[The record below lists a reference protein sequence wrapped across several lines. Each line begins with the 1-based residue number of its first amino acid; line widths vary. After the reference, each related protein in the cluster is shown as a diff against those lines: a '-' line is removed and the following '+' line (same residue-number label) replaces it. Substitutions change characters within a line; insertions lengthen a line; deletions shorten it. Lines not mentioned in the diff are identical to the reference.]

1 MKRRTCVTSA
11 SLTLAASKMAFAQ
24 PESTPATPDTS
35 PGATHVTLRVQT
47 MR

>member
-24 PESTPATPDTS
+24 PEFTPATPDTS
-35 PGATHVTLRVQT
+35 PGATHVTFRERT
-47 MR
+47 KR